1 MKATVWGVAVSAVVS
16 VIALA
21 YVHVVLPMQ
30 TLISDYALLS
40 GGLAPVM
47 GGMLA
52 LAAACVFLAYGLAVR
67 EPGKSAATRVLLVA
81 AAAGLMLSAVFP
93 TDPGTGVGSLAGE
106 IHRWGAAVV
115 FTALPVAG
123 WVLARGRTAGPRWHL
138 VRSLSLTSALT
149 LAAYLA
155 AHPAS
160 ITSSFIDGVAYYGL
174 LERGL
179 VLAEIVLVA
188 VMAFAAAR
196 EHKPAVA
203 IVPVAEPVSEPA
215 PERLAA

>member
-1 MKATVWGVAVSAVVS
+1 MKWPVVVS
-16 VIALA
+16 TVVAIVSLG
-21 YVHVVLPMQ
+21 YVHVALPAQ
-30 TLISDYALLS
+30 TLISDYALVS

-47 GGMLA
+47 LGMLA
-52 LAAACVFLAYGLAVR
+52 LGAGCVFLAYGLAVR
-67 EPGKSAATRVLLVA
+67 EPSRSAATRVLLVF

-106 IHRWGAAVV
+106 IHRWGSAVV

-123 WVLARGRTAGPRWHL
+123 WVLARGRTAAPRWHL

-149 LAAYLA
+149 LGLYLA

-160 ITSSFIDGVAYYGL
+160 ITSGLIGGVAYYGL

-179 VLAEIVLVA
+179 VVAEIVLVA
-188 VMAFAAAR
+188 VMAVAASR
-196 EHKPAVA
+196 EA
-203 IVPVAEPVSEPA
+203 VPVLRAVPSPSEESR
-215 PERLAA
+215 ERLAA